1 MDKTTVKKTTTKSNK
16 KSTTHT
22 RTTKS
27 SKTAAATATVAQVEN
42 LEESKVANVITTI
55 TVGMLKRMFLGAY
68 NLLDKNKEYI
78 NSMNVF
84 PVPDGDT
91 GLNMSLTMRSAMAEV
106 ENISNNNLV
115 ELTEGIARGA
125 LKGARGNSGVITSQ
139 ILKGMMTVFGKTAS
153 SKITTR
159 VFADAMSEGAKT
171 AYAAVTLPKE
181 GTILTVIRVM
191 AEESEKIAR
200 STNNFV
206 TFLQKVIDAGEAI
219 LAKTPEMLPV
229 LKKAG
234 VVDSGGRGLITIF
247 MGLLATLEGNLEVM
261 ELKNDRDTVV
271 FRDTADEV
279 AEIEDI
285 SEIEFAYCTEF
296 FVVNIKKTTT
306 MASIDKFR
314 MRLMELGDS
323 VICVGDLTM
332 VKVHVH
338 TNTPN
343 LALGAAL
350 ELGEITKIKIENML
364 EQNRELRN
372 SRNIP
377 DKEQGMVQVA
387 TGNGVCSLLRDL
399 GVDFVIKGGQTSNP
413 SAEEIAT
420 ACDRVHAKTIFVFPN
435 NKNIVLAAMNAQSLT
450 KKNIVIIPTKSVCE
464 GISSAI
470 AFSPDASV
478 EENTQTFLSTMESV
492 VSASVTYAVRDTKM
506 DNLDIKQGDIIGLDE
521 KSIITKGK
529 KPDEVAIKLCEIL
542 MKDTMGSITIYYG
555 EDVKESEAQSVA
567 EKIQNKF
574 PMVDVTVVNGG
585 QNIYYYL
592 IALE

>member
-1 MDKTTVKKTTTKSNK
+1 MDKTTVKKTSSNSKSDKKTTSRTKTTKTAVADTNVAQIK
-16 KSTTHT
+16 KADS
-22 RTTKS
+22 KS
-27 SKTAAATATVAQVEN
+27 STA
-42 LEESKVANVITTI
+42 ITTI
-55 TVGMLKRMFLGAY
+55 SVGMLKRMFLGAY

-106 ENISNNNLV
+106 ENVSNNNLV

-139 ILKGMMTVFGKTAS
+139 ILKGMMTVFGKTPS
-153 SKITTR
+153 GKITTR
-159 VFADAMSEGAKT
+159 VFASAMSEGAKT

-191 AEESEKIAR
+191 AEEAEKIAR
-200 STNNFV
+200 NTTNIIS
-206 TFLQKVIDAGEAI
+206 FLQKVIDAGETI

-261 ELKNDRDTVV
+261 ELKNDRDTVA

-521 KSIITKGK
+521 KSIIAKGK

-555 EDVKESEAQSVA
+555 EDVKESEAQSAA

>member
-1 MDKTTVKKTTTKSNK
+1 MAKTTVKKTTTKSTS
-16 KSTTHT
+16 KSTS
-22 RTTKS
+22 TKTV
-27 SKTAAATATVAQVEN
+27 KATANNSVEN
-42 LEESKVANVITTI
+42 KETPITTI
-55 TVGMLKRMFLGAY
+55 SVKMLKRMFLGAS
-68 NLLDKNKEYI
+68 NLLDKNKDYI

-91 GLNMSLTMRSAMAEV
+91 GLNMSMTLRSAVTEV
-106 ENISNNNLV
+106 ENVGNNNLV
-115 ELTEGIARGA
+115 ELTEGIAHGA

-139 ILKGMMTVFGKTAS
+139 ILKGMMSVFGKTNDNNP
-153 SKITTR
+153 ITTR
-159 VFADAMSEGAKT
+159 VFAAAMTEGAKT

-191 AEESEKIAR
+191 AEEAEKIAR
-200 STNNFV
+200 GTNDFID
-206 TFLQKVIDAGEAI
+206 FFQKVIDAGEVI

-247 MGLLATLEGNLEVM
+247 MGLLATLEGNLEIKEVKT
-261 ELKNDRDTVV
+261 ESDTLV
-271 FRDTADEV
+271 FRSTADEV

-296 FVVNIKKTTT
+296 FVVNIKKSTT

-323 VICVGDLTM
+323 VICVGDLTLI
-332 VKVHVH
+332 KVHVH

-350 ELGEITKIKIENML
+350 EFGELTKIKIENML

-387 TGNGVCSLLRDL
+387 SGDGICSLLRDL

-420 ACDRVHAKTIFVFPN
+420 ACDRVHAKTVFVFPN
-435 NKNIVLAAMNAQSLT
+435 NKNITLAAMNAQSLT

-464 GISSAI
+464 GISAAI
-470 AFSPDASV
+470 AFSPDSSV

-506 DNLDIKQGDIIGLDE
+506 DNLDIKNGDIIGLDE
-521 KSIITKGK
+521 KSIIAKGK
-529 KPDEVAIKLCEIL
+529 NPYEVAIKLCEL
-542 MKDTMGSITIYYG
+542 LVTDSMGSITIYYG
-555 EDVKESEAQSVA
+555 EDVKEADAQSVA
-567 EKIQNKF
+567 EKIQSKF

>member
-1 MDKTTVKKTTTKSNK
+1 MGKTTVKKTTTKTSSATKSTKKVSTQSVK
-16 KSTTHT
+16 KSADANA
-22 RTTKS
+22 
-27 SKTAAATATVAQVEN
+27 KTPI
-42 LEESKVANVITTI
+42 LTI
-55 TVGMLKRMFLGAY
+55 SGGMLKRMFLGAY

-91 GLNMSLTMRSAMAEV
+91 GLNMSLTLRSAVTEV
-106 ENISNNNLV
+106 ENVGSSNLI

-139 ILKGMMTVFGKTAS
+139 ILKGMMSVFGKNNS
-153 SKITTR
+153 NGKINTK
-159 VFADAMSEGAKT
+159 VFAAAMTEGAKT

-191 AEESEKIAR
+191 AEEAEKFAR
-200 STNNFV
+200 NTTDFV
-206 TFLQKVIDAGEAI
+206 EFLQKVIDAGEVI
-219 LAKTPEMLPV
+219 LAKTPDMLPV

-234 VVDSGGRGLITIF
+234 VVDSGGRGIITIF
-247 MGLLATLEGNLEVM
+247 MGLLATLEGNLEIK
-261 ELKNDRDTVV
+261 ELKNENDTMV
-271 FRDTADEV
+271 FRSTADEV

-314 MRLMELGDS
+314 VRLMELGDS

-372 SRNIP
+372 NRNIP

-387 TGNGVCSLLRDL
+387 TGEGICSLLRDL

-420 ACDRVHAKTIFVFPN
+420 ACDRVHAKTVFVFPN
-435 NKNIVLAAMNAQSLT
+435 NKNITLAAMNAQSLT

-464 GISSAI
+464 GISAAI
-470 AFSPDASV
+470 AFSPESSV
-478 EENTQTFLSTMESV
+478 DENTETFLQTMENV

-506 DNLDIKQGDIIGLDE
+506 DNLDIKKGDTIGLDE
-521 KSIITKGK
+521 KAIIAKGK
-529 KPDEVAIKLCEIL
+529 NPNEVAIKLCEIL
-542 MKDTMGSITIYYG
+542 YKDTMGSITLYYG
-555 EDVKESEAQSVA
+555 EDVKESDAQSVA
-567 EKIQNKF
+567 EKIQSKF

-585 QNIYYYL
+585 QNIYYYV

>member
-1 MDKTTVKKTTTKSNK
+1 MDSKTTVKKSTKNTKSTNRATANNNQS
-16 KSTTHT
+16 KSTAAP
-22 RTTKS
+22 KA
-27 SKTAAATATVAQVEN
+27 KTAN
-42 LEESKVANVITTI
+42 TTI
-55 TVGMLKRMFLGAY
+55 SVGVLKRMFLGAY

-91 GLNMSLTMRSAMAEV
+91 GLNMSLTLRSAMTEV
-106 ENISNNNLV
+106 ENVGNNNLV

-139 ILKGMMTVFGKTAS
+139 ILKGMMSVFGKTNNN
-153 SKITTR
+153 KITTR
-159 VFADAMSEGAKT
+159 VFAAAMTEGAKT

-200 STNNFV
+200 NTTDFV
-206 TFLQKVIDAGEAI
+206 PFLQKVIDAGEVI

-261 ELKNDRDTVV
+261 ELKNDRDTMV

-296 FVVNIKKTTT
+296 FVVNLKKTTT

-332 VKVHVH
+332 IKVHVH

-377 DKEQGMVQVA
+377 DKEQGLVQVA
-387 TGNGVCSLLRDL
+387 TGEGICTLLRDL

-435 NKNIVLAAMNAQSLT
+435 NKNITLAAMNAQSLT

-464 GISSAI
+464 GISAAI

-478 EENTQTFLSTMESV
+478 DENTQTFLATMESV

-506 DNLDIKQGDIIGLDE
+506 DNLDIKKGDVIGLDE

-529 KPDEVAIKLCEIL
+529 NPNEVVMKLCEIL
-542 MKDTMGSITIYYG
+542 VNDTMGSITIYYG
-555 EDVKESEAQSVA
+555 EDVKESDAQSVA

-574 PMVDVTVVNGG
+574 PMTDVTVVNGG

>member
-1 MDKTTVKKTTTKSNK
+1 MGKTTVKKSTSNIKSTSKASATTKIVK
-16 KSTTHT
+16 KATPTEPNVV
-22 RTTKS
+22 
-27 SKTAAATATVAQVEN
+27 KTPTI
-42 LEESKVANVITTI
+42 ITSI
-55 TVGMLKRMFLGAY
+55 SGGMLKRMFLGAS

-91 GLNMSLTMRSAMAEV
+91 GLNMSLTLRSAMTEV
-106 ENISNNNLV
+106 QNIGNNNIV
-115 ELTEGIARGA
+115 ELTEGIAHGA

-139 ILKGMMTVFGKTAS
+139 ILKGMMSVFGKTNQNNQ
-153 SKITTR
+153 ITTR
-159 VFADAMSEGAKT
+159 VFASAMTEGAKT

-191 AEESEKIAR
+191 AEEAEKIAR
-200 STNNFV
+200 NTTNFV
-206 TFLQKVIDAGEAI
+206 TFLQKVIDAGEVI

-247 MGLLATLEGNLEVM
+247 MGLLATLEGNLEIK
-261 ELKNDRDTVV
+261 ELKNEADTMV

-279 AEIEDI
+279 AEIDDI

-314 MRLMELGDS
+314 VRLMELGDS

-332 VKVHVH
+332 IKVHVH

-350 ELGEITKIKIENML
+350 ELGELTKIKIENML

-387 TGNGVCSLLRDL
+387 TGEGICSLLRDL

-420 ACDRVHAKTIFVFPN
+420 ACDRVHAKTVFVFPN
-435 NKNIVLAAMNAQSLT
+435 NKNITLAAMNAQSLT

-464 GISSAI
+464 GISAAI
-470 AFSPDASV
+470 AFSPDVSV
-478 EENTQTFLSTMESV
+478 DENTQTFLSTMESV

-506 DNLDIKQGDIIGLDE
+506 DNLDIKKGDTIGLDE
-521 KSIITKGK
+521 KSIIAKGK
-529 KPDEVAIKLCEIL
+529 NPNEVAMKLCEIL
-542 MKDTMGSITIYYG
+542 VNDSIGSITIYYG
-555 EDVKESEAQSVA
+555 EDIKEPDAQNVA

-574 PMVDVTVVNGG
+574 PMTDVTVVNGG

>member
-1 MDKTTVKKTTTKSNK
+1 MNKTTVKKTTTSK
-16 KSTTHT
+16 K
-22 RTTKS
+22 TTK
-27 SKTAAATATVAQVEN
+27 TT
-42 LEESKVANVITTI
+42 SKVAAKKVKPVAENGKEPILTI
-55 TVGMLKRMFLGAY
+55 SGGMLKRMFLGAY
-68 NLLDKNKEYI
+68 DLLDKNKEYI

-91 GLNMSLTMRSAMAEV
+91 GLNMSLTFRSAMTEV
-106 ENISNNNLV
+106 ENIGSSNVV

-139 ILKGMMTVFGKTAS
+139 ILKGMMSVIGKS
-153 SKITTR
+153 GKITTR
-159 VFADAMSEGAKT
+159 VFASAMTEGAKT

-191 AEESEKIAR
+191 AEEAEKFAKN
-200 STNNFV
+200 TTDFV
-206 TFLQKVIDAGEAI
+206 EFLQKVIDAGEVI
-219 LAKTPEMLPV
+219 LAKTPDMLPV

-234 VVDSGGRGLITIF
+234 VVDSGGRGIITIF
-247 MGLLATLEGNLEVM
+247 MGLLATLEGNLEVK
-261 ELKNDRDTVV
+261 ELKNENDTQV

-279 AEIEDI
+279 AEIQDI

-296 FVVNIKKTTT
+296 FVVHMKKTTT

-314 MRLMELGDS
+314 VRLMELGDS
-323 VICVGDLTM
+323 VICVGDLNM

-350 ELGEITKIKIENML
+350 ELGEVTKIKIENML

-372 SRNIP
+372 TRNIP
-377 DKEQGMVQVA
+377 DKEQGIVQVA
-387 TGNGVCSLLRDL
+387 TGEGICTLLRDL

-420 ACDRVHAKTIFVFPN
+420 ACDRVHAQTVFVFPN
-435 NKNIVLAAMNAQSLT
+435 NKNITLAAMNAQSLT
-450 KKNIVIIPTKSVCE
+450 QKNIVIIPTKSVCE
-464 GISSAI
+464 GISAAI

-478 EENTQTFLSTMESV
+478 DENTQNFLQTMENV
-492 VSASVTYAVRDTKM
+492 VTASVTYAVRDTKM
-506 DNLDIKQGDIIGLDE
+506 DNLDIKKGDTIGLDE
-521 KSIITKGK
+521 KAIIAKGK
-529 KPDEVAIKLCEIL
+529 NPNEVALKLCEIL
-542 MKDTMGSITIYYG
+542 YKETMGSITIYFG
-555 EDVKESEAQSVA
+555 EDVKESDAQAVA

-574 PMVDVTVVNGG
+574 PMVDVTVVDGG
-585 QNIYYYL
+585 QNIYYYV

>member
-1 MDKTTVKKTTTKSNK
+1 MNKTTVKKTTSNSKSTKS
-16 KSTTHT
+16 T
-22 RTTKS
+22 
-27 SKTAAATATVAQVEN
+27 
-42 LEESKVANVITTI
+42 SKVAAKKVKPVADANVKAPILTI
-55 TVGMLKRMFLGAY
+55 SGGMLKRMFLGAY
-68 NLLDKNKEYI
+68 DLLDKNKEYI

-91 GLNMSLTMRSAMAEV
+91 GLNMSLTFRSAMTEV
-106 ENISNNNLV
+106 ENIGSSNVV

-139 ILKGMMTVFGKTAS
+139 ILKGMMSVIGKS
-153 SKITTR
+153 GKITTR
-159 VFADAMSEGAKT
+159 VFAAAMTEGAKT

-191 AEESEKIAR
+191 AEEAEKIAKN
-200 STNNFV
+200 TTDFV
-206 TFLQKVIDAGEAI
+206 EFLQKVIDAGEVI
-219 LAKTPEMLPV
+219 LAKTPDMLPV

-234 VVDSGGRGLITIF
+234 VVDSGGRGIITIF
-247 MGLLATLEGNLEVM
+247 MGLLATLEGNLEIK
-261 ELKNDRDTVV
+261 ELKNENDTQV
-271 FRDTADEV
+271 FRETADEV
-279 AEIEDI
+279 AEIQDI

-296 FVVNIKKTTT
+296 FVVHMKKTTT

-314 MRLMELGDS
+314 VRLMELGDS
-323 VICVGDLTM
+323 VICVGDLNM

-372 SRNIP
+372 TRNIP

-387 TGNGVCSLLRDL
+387 TGEGICTLLRDL

-420 ACDRVHAKTIFVFPN
+420 ACDRVHAKTVFVFPN
-435 NKNIVLAAMNAQSLT
+435 NKNITLAAMNAQSLT

-464 GISSAI
+464 GISAAI

-478 EENTQTFLSTMESV
+478 DENTQNFLQTMENV

-506 DNLDIKQGDIIGLDE
+506 DNLDIKKGDTIGLDE
-521 KSIITKGK
+521 KAIIAKGK
-529 KPDEVAIKLCEIL
+529 NPNEVAMKLCEIL
-542 MKDTMGSITIYYG
+542 YKDTMGSITLYFG
-555 EDVKESEAQSVA
+555 EDVKESDAQVVA

-574 PMVDVTVVNGG
+574 PMVDVTVVDGG
-585 QNIYYYL
+585 QNIYYYV

>member
-1 MDKTTVKKTTTKSNK
+1 MNKTTVKKKASTK
-16 KSTTHT
+16 T
-22 RTTKS
+22 S
-27 SKTAAATATVAQVEN
+27 SKTTSKATTKV
-42 LEESKVANVITTI
+42 KVAEVAGEKTPILNLT
-55 TVGMLKRMFLGAY
+55 GAMLKRMFLGAY

-91 GLNMSLTMRSAMAEV
+91 GLNMSLTFRSAMTEI
-106 ENISNNNLV
+106 ENVGSSNLV

-139 ILKGMMTVFGKTAS
+139 ILKGMMSVIGKVGSA
-153 SKITTR
+153 KITTR
-159 VFADAMSEGAKT
+159 VFAAAMTEGAKT

-191 AEESEKIAR
+191 AEEAEKIAR
-200 STNNFV
+200 NTTDFIS
-206 TFLQKVIDAGEAI
+206 FLQKVVDAGEVI
-219 LAKTPEMLPV
+219 LAKTPDMLPV

-234 VVDSGGRGLITIF
+234 VVDSGGRGIITIF
-247 MGLLATLEGNLEVM
+247 MGLLATLEGNLEVK
-261 ELKNDRDTVV
+261 ELKKDTDTMV

-285 SEIEFAYCTEF
+285 GEIEFAYCTEF

-314 MRLMELGDS
+314 VRLMELGDS

-372 SRNIP
+372 NRNIP

-387 TGNGVCSLLRDL
+387 TGEGICNLLRDL

-420 ACDRVHAKTIFVFPN
+420 ACDRVHAKTVFVFPN
-435 NKNIVLAAMNAQSLT
+435 NKNITLAAMNAQSLT

-464 GISSAI
+464 GISAAI

-478 EENTQTFLSTMESV
+478 DENTETFLQTMENV

-506 DNLDIKQGDIIGLDE
+506 DNLDIKKGDTIGLDE
-521 KSIITKGK
+521 KAIIAKGK
-529 KPDEVAIKLCEIL
+529 NPNEVAMKLCEIL
-542 MKDTMGSITIYYG
+542 YKDSMGSITIYFG
-555 EDVKESEAQSVA
+555 EDVKESDAQAVA

-574 PMVDVTVVNGG
+574 PMVDVTIVNGG
-585 QNIYYYL
+585 QNIYYYV

>member
-1 MDKTTVKKTTTKSNK
+1 MAKTTVKKSTASSKSTKKSSTTKTAKTVKADKAAKPAASVEKTPTTTISG
-16 KSTTHT
+16 
-22 RTTKS
+22 
-27 SKTAAATATVAQVEN
+27 
-42 LEESKVANVITTI
+42 
-55 TVGMLKRMFLGAY
+55 GMLKRMFLGAY

-91 GLNMSLTMRSAMAEV
+91 GLNMSLTMRSAMTEV
-106 ENISNNNLV
+106 ENIGNNNLV

-139 ILKGMMTVFGKTAS
+139 ILKGMMSVFGKTNQNNQ
-153 SKITTR
+153 ITTR
-159 VFADAMSEGAKT
+159 VFASAMTEGAKT

-191 AEESEKIAR
+191 AEEAEKIAR
-200 STNNFV
+200 NNTDFIP
-206 TFLQKVIDAGEAI
+206 FLQKVIDAGEAI

-247 MGLLATLEGNLEVM
+247 MGLLATLEGNLEVK
-261 ELKNDRDTVV
+261 ELKNDRDTMV

-314 MRLMELGDS
+314 VRLMELGDS

-387 TGNGVCSLLRDL
+387 TGEGICTLLRDL

-420 ACDRVHAKTIFVFPN
+420 ACDRVHAKTVFVFPN
-435 NKNIVLAAMNAQSLT
+435 NKNITLAAMNAQSLT

-464 GISSAI
+464 GISAAI

-478 EENTQTFLSTMESV
+478 DENTQTFLATMENV
-492 VSASVTYAVRDTKM
+492 LSASVTYAVRDTKM
-506 DNLDIKQGDIIGLDE
+506 DNLDIKKGDVIGLDE
-521 KSIITKGK
+521 KAIITKGK
-529 KPDEVAIKLCEIL
+529 NPNEVAMKLCEIL
-542 MKDTMGSITIYYG
+542 VNDTMGSITLYYG
-555 EDVKESEAQSVA
+555 EDVKESDAQSVA

-574 PMVDVTVVNGG
+574 PMTDVTVVNGG

>member
-1 MDKTTVKKTTTKSNK
+1 MKKEVNMSNNVKKSTKKTTSSTKAKTTASKPAPKETKITSLSGSTLK
-16 KSTTHT
+16 K
-22 RTTKS
+22 
-27 SKTAAATATVAQVEN
+27 
-42 LEESKVANVITTI
+42 
-55 TVGMLKRMFLGAY
+55 MFIGAY
-68 NLLDKNKEYI
+68 NLLDKNKNFI
-78 NSMNVF
+78 NSLNVF

-91 GLNMSLTMRSAMAEV
+91 GLNMSLTLRSAVNEV
-106 ENISNNNLV
+106 QNVATNNVV

-139 ILKGMMTVFGKTAS
+139 ILKGMMSVFAKGNNDNR
-153 SKITTR
+153 ITTKI
-159 VFADAMSEGAKT
+159 FASAMVAGAKT
-171 AYAAVTLPKE
+171 AYSAVTLPKE

-191 AEESEKIAR
+191 SEEAEKIAK
-200 STNNFV
+200 STTDFV
-206 TFLQKVIDAGEAI
+206 EFLQKVIDEGESI

-234 VVDSGGRGLITIF
+234 VVDAGGRGVITIF
-247 MGLLATLEGNLEVM
+247 MGFLATLEGNLEVM
-261 ELKNDRDTVV
+261 ELKNDKDTTV

-279 AEIEDI
+279 AEIDDI

-296 FVVNIKKTTT
+296 FVVNMKKTTT
-306 MASIDKFR
+306 LASIDNFR
-314 MRLMELGDS
+314 VKLMQLGDS
-323 VICVGDLTM
+323 VICVGDLSM
-332 VKVHVH
+332 VKVHIH

-377 DKEQGMVQVA
+377 DKEQGLVMVA
-387 TGNGVCSLLRDL
+387 SGEGICALLRDL
-399 GVDFVIKGGQTSNP
+399 GVDFVIKGGQTNNP

-450 KKNIVIIPTKSVCE
+450 KKNIVIIPTKSVNE
-464 GISSAI
+464 GISAAI
-470 AFSPDASV
+470 AFSPDCSV
-478 EENTQTFLSTMESV
+478 EENTQTFLATIEAV

-506 DNLDIKQGDIIGLDE
+506 DNLDIKKGDIIGLDE
-521 KSIITKGK
+521 KAIIAKGK
-529 KPDEVAIKLCEIL
+529 NPHEVALKLCEKL
-542 MKDTMGSITIYYG
+542 VKESTGSITLYYG
-555 EDVKESEAQSVA
+555 EDVKETDAEATR

-574 PMVDVTVVNGG
+574 STADVTAVNGG

-592 IALE
+592 ISIE

>member
-1 MDKTTVKKTTTKSNK
+1 MSKTTVKKTTST
-16 KSTTHT
+16 KSTTKSVSKT
-22 RTTKS
+22 SKTTK
-27 SKTAAATATVAQVEN
+27 ATATPDAKKPI
-42 LEESKVANVITTI
+42 LTI
-55 TVGMLKRMFLGAY
+55 SGGVLKRMFLGAY

-91 GLNMSLTMRSAMAEV
+91 GLNMSLTMRSAVAEV
-106 ENISNNNLV
+106 ENVSGSNLV
-115 ELTEGIARGA
+115 ELTSGIARGA

-139 ILKGMMTVFGKTAS
+139 ILKGMMTVFGKNNGNNQ
-153 SKITTR
+153 ITTR
-159 VFADAMSEGAKT
+159 VFAAAMTEGAKT

-200 STNNFV
+200 NTSDFIS
-206 TFLQKVIDAGEAI
+206 FLQKVIDAGEVI

-234 VVDSGGRGLITIF
+234 VVDSGGRGIITIF
-247 MGLLATLEGNLEVM
+247 MGLLATLEGNLELK
-261 ELKNDRDTVV
+261 ELKNDNDTMV

-285 SEIEFAYCTEF
+285 SQIEFAYCTEF

-314 MRLMELGDS
+314 VRLMELGDS

-372 SRNIP
+372 NRNIP

-387 TGNGVCSLLRDL
+387 TGEGICNLLRDL

-420 ACDRVHAKTIFVFPN
+420 ACDRVHAKTVFVFPN
-435 NKNIVLAAMNAQSLT
+435 NKNITLAAMNAQSLT

-464 GISSAI
+464 GISAAI

-478 EENTQTFLSTMESV
+478 DENTQTFLATMENV

-506 DNLDIKQGDIIGLDE
+506 DNLDIKKGDTIGLDE
-521 KSIITKGK
+521 KAIIAKGK
-529 KPDEVAIKLCEIL
+529 NPNEVAMKLCEIL
-542 MKDTMGSITIYYG
+542 YKDSMGSITIYYS
-555 EDVKESEAQSVA
+555 EDVKESDAESVA

-585 QNIYYYL
+585 QNIYYYV

>member
-1 MDKTTVKKTTTKSNK
+1 MSKTTVKKTTST
-16 KSTTHT
+16 KSTT
-22 RTTKS
+22 KS
-27 SKTAAATATVAQVEN
+27 VSKTSKTAKAT
-42 LEESKVANVITTI
+42 TTSDAKKPI
-55 TVGMLKRMFLGAY
+55 LTISGGVLKRMFLGAY

-91 GLNMSLTMRSAMAEV
+91 GLNMSLTMRSAVAEV
-106 ENISNNNLV
+106 ENVSGSNLV
-115 ELTEGIARGA
+115 ELTSGIARGA

-139 ILKGMMTVFGKTAS
+139 ILKGMMTIFGKNNGNNQ
-153 SKITTR
+153 ITTR
-159 VFADAMSEGAKT
+159 VFAEAMTEGAKT

-200 STNNFV
+200 NTSDFIS
-206 TFLQKVIDAGEAI
+206 FLQKVIDAGEVI

-234 VVDSGGRGLITIF
+234 VVDSGGRGIITIF
-247 MGLLATLEGNLEVM
+247 MGLLATLEGNLELK
-261 ELKNDRDTVV
+261 ELKNDNDTMV

-285 SEIEFAYCTEF
+285 SQIEFAYCTEF

-314 MRLMELGDS
+314 VRLMELGDS

-372 SRNIP
+372 NRNIP

-387 TGNGVCSLLRDL
+387 TGEGICNLLRDL

-420 ACDRVHAKTIFVFPN
+420 ACDRVHAKTVFVFPN
-435 NKNIVLAAMNAQSLT
+435 NKNITLAAMNAQSLT

-464 GISSAI
+464 GISAAI

-478 EENTQTFLSTMESV
+478 DENTQTFLATMENV

-506 DNLDIKQGDIIGLDE
+506 DNLDIKKGDTIGLDE
-521 KSIITKGK
+521 KAIIAKGK
-529 KPDEVAIKLCEIL
+529 NPNEVAMKLCEIL
-542 MKDTMGSITIYYG
+542 YKDSMGSITIYYG
-555 EDVKESEAQSVA
+555 EDVKESDAESVA

-585 QNIYYYL
+585 QNIYYYV

>member
-1 MDKTTVKKTTTKSNK
+1 MSEKTTVKKTNATTKKTTANAK
-16 KSTTHT
+16 AKSP
-22 RTTKS
+22 KP
-27 SKTAAATATVAQVEN
+27 AP
-42 LEESKVANVITTI
+42 KVSTITTLNGS
-55 TVGMLKRMFLGAY
+55 TLKKMFIGAY
-68 NLLDKNKEYI
+68 NLLDKNKNFI
-78 NSMNVF
+78 NSLNVF

-91 GLNMSLTMRSAMAEV
+91 GLNMSLTLRSAICEV
-106 ENISNNNLV
+106 ENTNTNNLT
-115 ELTEGIARGA
+115 ELVEGISRGA

-139 ILKGMMTVFGKTAS
+139 ILKGMMSVFAKANND
-153 SKITTR
+153 SKITTKI
-159 VFADAMSEGAKT
+159 FASAMAAGAKT

-191 AEESEKIAR
+191 AEEAEKIAR
-200 STNNFV
+200 STTDMI
-206 TFLQKVIDAGEAI
+206 TFLKRVIDEGEII
-219 LAKTPEMLPV
+219 LSKTPEMLPV

-234 VVDSGGRGLITIF
+234 VVDAGGRGVITIF
-247 MGLLATLEGNLEVM
+247 MGFLATLEGNLENL
-261 ELKNDRDTVV
+261 ELKNERDTAV

-279 AEIEDI
+279 AEIDDI

-296 FVVNIKKTTT
+296 FVVNMKKTTT

-323 VICVGDLTM
+323 VICVGDLNM

-377 DKEQGMVQVA
+377 DKEQGLVMVA
-387 TGNGVCSLLRDL
+387 TGEGICSLLRDL

-464 GISSAI
+464 GISAAI

-478 EENTQTFLSTMESV
+478 EENTQTFLSTIESV

-506 DNLDIKQGDIIGLDE
+506 DNLDIKKGDVIGLDE
-521 KSIITKGK
+521 KNIIAKGK
-529 KPDEVAIKLCEIL
+529 NPNEVALKLCEKL
-542 MKDTMGSITIYYG
+542 VKDTTGSITLYFG
-555 EDVKESEAQSVA
+555 EDVKEVDAQAVS

-574 PMVDVTVVNGG
+574 PTTDVTVVDGG

-592 IALE
+592 LALE

>member
-1 MDKTTVKKTTTKSNK
+1 MDSKTTVKKSTKNTKSTSQATTAK
-16 KSTTHT
+16 TAKSTTAAAAPKT
-22 RTTKS
+22 
-27 SKTAAATATVAQVEN
+27 KTANT
-42 LEESKVANVITTI
+42 SIS
-55 TVGMLKRMFLGAY
+55 VGMLKRMFLGAY

-91 GLNMSLTMRSAMAEV
+91 GLNMSLTLRSAMTEV
-106 ENISNNNLV
+106 ENVGNNNLV

-139 ILKGMMTVFGKTAS
+139 ILKGMMSVFGKTNNN

-159 VFADAMSEGAKT
+159 VFASAMTEGAKT

-191 AEESEKIAR
+191 AEEAEKIAR
-200 STNNFV
+200 NTTDFV
-206 TFLQKVIDAGEAI
+206 PFLQKVIDAGEVI

-261 ELKNDRDTVV
+261 ELKNERDTMV

-296 FVVNIKKTTT
+296 FVVNLKKTTT

-332 VKVHVH
+332 IKVHVH

-377 DKEQGMVQVA
+377 DKEQGLVQVA
-387 TGNGVCSLLRDL
+387 TGEGICTLLRDL

-435 NKNIVLAAMNAQSLT
+435 NKNITLAAMNAQSLT

-464 GISSAI
+464 GISAAI

-478 EENTQTFLSTMESV
+478 DENTQTFLSTMENV

-506 DNLDIKQGDIIGLDE
+506 DNLDIKKGDVIGLDE

-529 KPDEVAIKLCEIL
+529 NPNEVAMKLCEIL
-542 MKDTMGSITIYYG
+542 VKDTMGSITIYYG
-555 EDVKESEAQSVA
+555 EDVKESDAQSVA

-574 PMVDVTVVNGG
+574 PMTDVTVVNGG

>member
-1 MDKTTVKKTTTKSNK
+1 MSKTTVKKTTST
-16 KSTTHT
+16 KSTTKSVSKT
-22 RTTKS
+22 NKTTK
-27 SKTAAATATVAQVEN
+27 AT
-42 LEESKVANVITTI
+42 TTPDAKKPI
-55 TVGMLKRMFLGAY
+55 LTISGGVLKRMFLGAY

-91 GLNMSLTMRSAMAEV
+91 GLNMSLTMRSAVAEV
-106 ENISNNNLV
+106 ENVSGSNLV
-115 ELTEGIARGA
+115 ELTSGIARGA

-139 ILKGMMTVFGKTAS
+139 ILKGMMTIFGKNNGNNQ
-153 SKITTR
+153 ITTR
-159 VFADAMSEGAKT
+159 VFAEAMTEGAKT

-200 STNNFV
+200 NTSDFIS
-206 TFLQKVIDAGEAI
+206 FLQKVIDAGEVI

-234 VVDSGGRGLITIF
+234 VVDSGGRGIITIF
-247 MGLLATLEGNLEVM
+247 MGLLATLEGNLELK
-261 ELKNDRDTVV
+261 ELKNDNDTMV

-285 SEIEFAYCTEF
+285 SQIEFAYCTEF

-314 MRLMELGDS
+314 VRLMELGDS

-372 SRNIP
+372 NRNIP

-387 TGNGVCSLLRDL
+387 TGEGICNLLRDL

-420 ACDRVHAKTIFVFPN
+420 ACDRVHAKTVFVFPN
-435 NKNIVLAAMNAQSLT
+435 NKNITLAAMNAQSLT

-464 GISSAI
+464 GISAAI

-478 EENTQTFLSTMESV
+478 DENTQTFLATMENV

-506 DNLDIKQGDIIGLDE
+506 DNLDIKKGDTIGLDE
-521 KSIITKGK
+521 KAIIAKGK
-529 KPDEVAIKLCEIL
+529 NPNEVAMKLCEIL
-542 MKDTMGSITIYYG
+542 YKDSMGSITIYYG
-555 EDVKESEAQSVA
+555 EDVKESDAESVA

-585 QNIYYYL
+585 QNIYYYV

>member
-1 MDKTTVKKTTTKSNK
+1 MSKTTVKKSTSSTNKKTTEKSTSTKTTKV
-16 KSTTHT
+16 
-22 RTTKS
+22 S
-27 SKTAAATATVAQVEN
+27 SEKT
-42 LEESKVANVITTI
+42 ESKAKAPITTI
-55 TVGMLKRMFLGAY
+55 SVGMLKRMFLGAY

-91 GLNMSLTMRSAMAEV
+91 GLNMSLTMRSAMTEV
-106 ENISNNNLV
+106 ENIANDLV
-115 ELTEGIARGA
+115 NLTEGIARGA

-139 ILKGMMTVFGKTAS
+139 ILKGMMSVFGKANS
-153 SKITTR
+153 GKITTR
-159 VFADAMSEGAKT
+159 VFASAMTEGAKT

-191 AEESEKIAR
+191 AEEAEKIAR
-200 STNNFV
+200 NTNDFV
-206 TFLQKVIDAGEAI
+206 SFLQKVIDAGEVI

-261 ELKNDRDTVV
+261 ELKNDRDTTV

-387 TGNGVCSLLRDL
+387 TGEGVCSLLRDL

-470 AFSPDASV
+470 AFSADASV

-506 DNLDIKQGDIIGLDE
+506 DNLDIKKGDIIGLDE
-521 KSIITKGK
+521 KSIVTKGK
-529 KPDEVAIKLCEIL
+529 NPNEVAMKLCEIL
-542 MKDTMGSITIYYG
+542 MQESMGSVTIYYG
-555 EDVKESEAQSVA
+555 EDVKESDAQILA
-567 EKIQNKF
+567 EKVQSKF

>member
-1 MDKTTVKKTTTKSNK
+1 MGKTAVK
-16 KSTTHT
+16 KSTSNTKST
-22 RTTKS
+22 NKTTKATPKKVKPVADANA
-27 SKTAAATATVAQVEN
+27 KTPI
-42 LEESKVANVITTI
+42 LTI
-55 TVGMLKRMFLGAY
+55 TGGMLKRMFLGAY
-68 NLLDKNKEYI
+68 NLLDKNKDYI

-106 ENISNNNLV
+106 ENIGSTNVV

-139 ILKGMMTVFGKTAS
+139 ILKGIMSVIGKNA
-153 SKITTR
+153 KITTR
-159 VFADAMSEGAKT
+159 VFAAAMTEGAKT

-191 AEESEKIAR
+191 AEEAEKIAKN
-200 STNNFV
+200 TADFV
-206 TFLQKVIDAGEAI
+206 EFLQKVIDAGEVI
-219 LAKTPEMLPV
+219 LAKTPDMLPV

-234 VVDSGGRGLITIF
+234 VVDSGGRGIITIF
-247 MGLLATLEGNLEVM
+247 MGLLATLEGNLEIK
-261 ELKNDRDTVV
+261 ELKNENDTQV

-279 AEIEDI
+279 AEIQDI

-296 FVVNIKKTTT
+296 FVVHMKKTTT

-323 VICVGDLTM
+323 VICVGDLNM

-372 SRNIP
+372 NRNIP

-387 TGNGVCSLLRDL
+387 TGEGICTLLRDL

-420 ACDRVHAKTIFVFPN
+420 ACDRVHAKTVFVFPN
-435 NKNIVLAAMNAQSLT
+435 NKNITLAAMNAQSLT

-464 GISSAI
+464 GISAAI

-478 EENTQTFLSTMESV
+478 DENTQTFLQTMENV

-506 DNLDIKQGDIIGLDE
+506 DNLDIKKGDTIGLDE
-521 KSIITKGK
+521 KAIIAKGK
-529 KPDEVAIKLCEIL
+529 NPNEVAMKLCEIL
-542 MKDTMGSITIYYG
+542 YKDTMGSITIYYG
-555 EDVKESEAQSVA
+555 EDVKESDAQSVA

-585 QNIYYYL
+585 QNIYYYV

>member
-1 MDKTTVKKTTTKSNK
+1 MNKTTVKKTTTNARSK
-16 KSTTHT
+16 KSTSKT
-22 RTTKS
+22 TTKKVKPVADTGA
-27 SKTAAATATVAQVEN
+27 KTPILTV
-42 LEESKVANVITTI
+42 SGNV
-55 TVGMLKRMFLGAY
+55 LKRMFLGAY

-91 GLNMSLTMRSAMAEV
+91 GLNMSLTFRSAVAEV
-106 ENISNNNLV
+106 ENIGGGNIV

-139 ILKGMMTVFGKTAS
+139 ILKGMMSVIGKS
-153 SKITTR
+153 GKITTR
-159 VFADAMSEGAKT
+159 VFAAAMTEGAKT

-191 AEESEKIAR
+191 AEEAEKIAKN
-200 STNNFV
+200 TTDFV
-206 TFLQKVIDAGEAI
+206 EFLQKVIDAGEVI
-219 LAKTPEMLPV
+219 LAKTPDMLPV

-234 VVDSGGRGLITIF
+234 VVDSGGRGIITIF
-247 MGLLATLEGNLEVM
+247 MGLLATLEGNLEVK
-261 ELKNDRDTVV
+261 ELKNDNDTQV

-372 SRNIP
+372 NRNIP

-387 TGNGVCSLLRDL
+387 TGEGICSLLRDL

-420 ACDRVHAKTIFVFPN
+420 ACDRVHAKTVFVFPN
-435 NKNIVLAAMNAQSLT
+435 NKNITLAAMNAQSLT
-450 KKNIVIIPTKSVCE
+450 DKNIVIIPTKSVCE
-464 GISSAI
+464 GISAAI

-478 EENTQTFLSTMESV
+478 DENTQTFLQTMKNV

-506 DNLDIKQGDIIGLDE
+506 DNLDIKKGDVIGLDE
-521 KSIITKGK
+521 KAIIAKGK
-529 KPDEVAIKLCEIL
+529 NPNEVAMKLCEL
-542 MKDTMGSITIYYG
+542 LYNDSMGSITIYYG
-555 EDVKESEAQSVA
+555 EDMKESDAQAVA

-585 QNIYYYL
+585 QNIYYYVL
-592 IALE
+592 ALE